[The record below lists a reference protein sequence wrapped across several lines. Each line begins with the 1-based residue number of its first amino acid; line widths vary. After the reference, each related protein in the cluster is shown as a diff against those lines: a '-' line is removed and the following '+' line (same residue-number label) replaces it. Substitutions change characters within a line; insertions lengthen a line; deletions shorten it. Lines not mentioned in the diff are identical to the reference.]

1 MEGALHAGFDD
12 WTHWLPCD
20 SAIAL
25 QTPNV
30 HPPVPYTR
38 VMAHDAGWQWRIPLQ
53 HRTGNGIV
61 YCSRYLAQD
70 AALDRMLGHIFGAS
84 LPAPTVLHLPP
95 GPPLPPWQHH
105 SLAVAFSA

>member
-20 SAIAL
+20 SVIAL

-61 YCSRYLAQD
+61 YCSRYLDKD
-70 AALDRMLGHIFGAS
+70 AALDRMLGNIAIGSAS
-84 LPAPTVLHLPP
+84 FWVSFFPYFFISV
-95 GPPLPPWQHH
+95 
-105 SLAVAFSA
+105 LAVFFKKKIPY